1 MKKMETKLSAHSNTM
16 FIRNIYECDLINYLG
31 KKYPVYLIDKSILL
45 TCPEIIPTSQGWQ
58 AAGNNLQITG
68 KHFIIPVSVIL
79 ELEEQKQQEGLDSF
93 TSKDLLFRIRQL
105 LVETDYQ
112 TDQKSNGELVSAIY
126 FRQTDTL
133 FSVFAN
139 GSDTELDFLGLAFG
153 SGYLRQKNKYPQVQI
168 EHQEIRTAQLISA
181 ANQITKSLIGFQKA
195 PADGWTDDQYDTIQQ
210 RPTVEILTCNNLVN
224 ILARTNGIETRSFE
238 FTKRLYTG
246 RRDIIVPPDFYNIFL
261 ASKDGIDH
269 QTWQEY
275 FPDEPELIANEFIS
289 MTPNLE
295 LDDLDIVSP
304 ARDQYAHIGRFD
316 QEADRIVHLTHY
328 KNFGIRLKNEGQ
340 AMYAEAISNPDI
352 SVVFVTG
359 SAGTGKTFLS
369 VLGAIKACAL
379 GKFLQATV
387 VPCSIDV
394 QRTLGFL
401 PGDLDD
407 KIGPNIAPIK
417 NAIQNYIKLT
427 NGKISKTLENTPNS
441 CDKQRNLKDSQDTIR
456 TESDKLY
463 NKHFKNIPV
472 EAARGLDFA
481 NMFVIYDEFQDQTPD
496 QADMLLKRIAK
507 DSKVIISGDI
517 KQVHQ
522 HGLSKQNNGLSYA
535 KQLCLGLPMV
545 AQIELKDIEVVRSEF
560 VQAIVARQS

>member
-1 MKKMETKLSAHSNTM
+1 MKKMETKLSIRSKTM
-16 FIRNIYECDLINYLG
+16 FIRNIYECDLINYLD
-31 KKYPVYLIDKSILL
+31 KKYPVCLIDKSILL

-58 AAGNNLQITG
+58 IADNNLQITG
-68 KHFIIPVSVIL
+68 KHFVIPTSVIL
-79 ELEEQKQQEGLDSF
+79 ELEEQKRQEGLDSF
-93 TSKDLLFRIRQL
+93 TSKDLLFRIHQL

-112 TDQKSNGELVSAIY
+112 TDQKSNGNLISAIY

-139 GSDTELDFLGLAFG
+139 VSDAELDLLGLAFG
-153 SGYLRQKNKYPQVQI
+153 SGYLRQKNKYPQIQT

-181 ANQITKSLIGFQKA
+181 ANQITKSLISFQEA
-195 PADGWTDDQYDTIQQ
+195 SVDGWTEDQYDTIQQ
-210 RPTVEILTCNNLVN
+210 KPTVEILTCNNLVT
-224 ILARTNGIETRSFE
+224 ILARANGIETRLFE

-246 RRDIIVPPDFYNIFL
+246 RRDIIVPPKFYNTFL
-261 ASKDGIDH
+261 DSKDGIDH

-275 FPDEPELIANEFIS
+275 FPDEPELVANEFIS

-295 LDDLDIVSP
+295 LADLGISP

-316 QEADRIVHLTHY
+316 QKANKIVHLTHY

-340 AMYAEAISNPDI
+340 AMYAEAISDPDI

-417 NAIQNYIKLT
+417 NAIQNYVKLT

-481 NMFVIYDEFQDQTPD
+481 NMFIIYDEFQDQTPD

-535 KQLCLGLPMV
+535 KQLCSGLPMV

>member
-1 MKKMETKLSAHSNTM
+1 MKKMETKLSTHSKTI
-16 FIRNIYECDLINYLG
+16 FIRNIYECDLINYLD

-58 AAGNNLQITG
+58 IADNNLQITG
-68 KHFIIPVSVIL
+68 KHFVIPTSVIL
-79 ELEEQKQQEGLDSF
+79 ELEEQKRQEGLDSF

-112 TDQKSNGELVSAIY
+112 TDQKSNGNLISAIY

-139 GSDTELDFLGLAFG
+139 VSDTELDLLGLAFG
-153 SGYLRQKNKYPQVQI
+153 SGYLRQKNKYPQIQT

-181 ANQITKSLIGFQKA
+181 ANQITESLISFQEA
-195 PADGWTDDQYDTIQQ
+195 PVDGWTEDQYDTIQQ
-210 RPTVEILTCNNLVN
+210 KPTVEILTCNNLVT
-224 ILARTNGIETRSFE
+224 ILARANGIETRLFE

-246 RRDIIVPPDFYNIFL
+246 RRDIIVPPDFYNDFL

-289 MTPNLE
+289 MTPNLVG
-295 LDDLDIVSP
+295 IISP

-316 QEADRIVHLTHY
+316 QKADKIVHLTHY

-394 QRTLGFL
+394 QRSLGFL

-535 KQLCLGLPMV
+535 KQLCSGLPMV

>member
-1 MKKMETKLSAHSNTM
+1 MKKMETKLSTHSKTM
-16 FIRNIYECDLINYLG
+16 FIRNIYECDLINYLD
-31 KKYPVYLIDKSILL
+31 KKYSVCLIDKSILL

-58 AAGNNLQITG
+58 IADNNLQIKG
-68 KHFIIPVSVIL
+68 KHFVIPASVIL
-79 ELEEQKQQEGLDSF
+79 ELEEQKRQEGLDSF

-112 TDQKSNGELVSAIY
+112 TDQKSNGNLISAIY

-139 GSDTELDFLGLAFG
+139 VSATELDLLGLAFG
-153 SGYLRQKNKYPQVQI
+153 SGYLRQKNKYPQIQT

-181 ANQITKSLIGFQKA
+181 ANQIAESLKA
-195 PADGWTDDQYDTIQQ
+195 SADGWTEDQYDTIQQ
-210 RPTVEILTCNNLVN
+210 KPTVEILTCNNLVT
-224 ILARTNGIETRSFE
+224 ILARTNGIKTRPFK

-295 LDDLDIVSP
+295 LADLDIISP

-316 QEADRIVHLTHY
+316 QKADKIVHLTHY

-369 VLGAIKACAL
+369 VLGAIIACNL
-379 GKFLQATV
+379 GKFLQATI

-394 QRTLGFL
+394 QRVLGFL

-407 KIGPNIAPIK
+407 KIGPNVEPIK

-441 CDKQRNLKDSQDTIR
+441 CDKQRNLKDSQNTIR

-463 NKHFKNIPV
+463 NKYFKNIPV

-507 DSKVIISGDI
+507 ESKVVISGDI

-535 KQLCLGLPMV
+535 KQLCSGLPMV

>member
-1 MKKMETKLSAHSNTM
+1 MKKMETKLSIRSKTM
-16 FIRNIYECDLINYLG
+16 FIRNIYECDLINYLD
-31 KKYPVYLIDKSILL
+31 KKYPVCLIDKSILL

-58 AAGNNLQITG
+58 VADNNLQITG
-68 KHFIIPVSVIL
+68 KHFVIPTSVIL
-79 ELEEQKQQEGLDSF
+79 ELEEQKRQEGLDSF

-112 TDQKSNGELVSAIY
+112 TDQKSNGNLISAIY

-139 GSDTELDFLGLAFG
+139 VSDTELDLLGLAFG
-153 SGYLRQKNKYPQVQI
+153 SGYLRQKNKYPQIQT

-181 ANQITKSLIGFQKA
+181 ANQITESLISFQEA
-195 PADGWTDDQYDTIQQ
+195 PVDGWTEDQYDTIQQ
-210 RPTVEILTCNNLVN
+210 KPTVEILTCNNLVT
-224 ILARTNGIETRSFE
+224 ILARANGIETRLFE

-246 RRDIIVPPDFYNIFL
+246 RRDIIVPPDFYNDFL

-295 LDDLDIVSP
+295 LADLGISP

-316 QEADRIVHLTHY
+316 QKANKIVHLTHY

-340 AMYAEAISNPDI
+340 AMYAEAISDPDI

-535 KQLCLGLPMV
+535 KQLCSGLPMV

>member
-1 MKKMETKLSAHSNTM
+1 MKKMETKLSIHSNTM
-16 FIRNIYECDLINYLG
+16 FIRNIYECDLINYLD
-31 KKYPVYLIDKSILL
+31 KKYPVCLIDKSILL

-58 AAGNNLQITG
+58 IADNNLQITG
-68 KHFIIPVSVIL
+68 KHFVIPASVIL
-79 ELEEQKQQEGLDSF
+79 ELEEQKRQEGLDSF

-112 TDQKSNGELVSAIY
+112 TDQKSNGKLVSAIY

-139 GSDTELDFLGLAFG
+139 VSDTELDLLGFAFG
-153 SGYLRQKNKYPQVQI
+153 SGYLRQKNKYPQIQT

-181 ANQITKSLIGFQKA
+181 ANQITESLISFQEA
-195 PADGWTDDQYDTIQQ
+195 PVDGWTEDQYDTIQQ
-210 RPTVEILTCNNLVN
+210 KPTVEILTCNNLVT
-224 ILARTNGIETRSFE
+224 ILARANGIKTSLFE

-246 RRDIIVPPDFYNIFL
+246 RRDIIVPPDFYNDFL

-269 QTWQEY
+269 QAWQEY

-289 MTPNLE
+289 MTPNFE
-295 LDDLDIVSP
+295 LYDLGISP

-316 QEADRIVHLTHY
+316 QKANKIVHLTHY

-535 KQLCLGLPMV
+535 KQLCSGLPMV

>member
-1 MKKMETKLSAHSNTM
+1 MKKMETKLSTHSKTM
-16 FIRNIYECDLINYLG
+16 FIRNIYECDLINYLD

-58 AAGNNLQITG
+58 VADNNLQITG
-68 KHFIIPVSVIL
+68 KHFVIPASVIL
-79 ELEEQKQQEGLDSF
+79 ELEEQKRQEGLDSF

-139 GSDTELDFLGLAFG
+139 VSDTELDLLGFAFD
-153 SGYLRQKNKYPQVQI
+153 SGYLRQKNKYPQIQT

-181 ANQITKSLIGFQKA
+181 ANQITKSLIDFQ
-195 PADGWTDDQYDTIQQ
+195 PADGWTEDQYGTIQQ
-210 RPTVEILTCNNLVN
+210 KPTVEILTCNNLVN
-224 ILARTNGIETRSFE
+224 ILARTNGIKTSPLE

-275 FPDEPELIANEFIS
+275 FPDEPELVANEFIS

-295 LDDLDIVSP
+295 LDDLDIISP

-316 QEADRIVHLTHY
+316 QEADKIVHLTHY

-340 AMYAEAISNPDI
+340 AMYAEAISNPSI

-379 GKFLQATV
+379 GKFLQATI

-394 QRTLGFL
+394 QRALGFL

-427 NGKISKTLENTPNS
+427 DSKFSKALETTPDS
-441 CDKQRNLKDSQDTIR
+441 GDKQCKTKDLQSTIR

-463 NKHFKNIPV
+463 NKYFKNIPV

-496 QADMLLKRIAK
+496 QADMLLKRVAK

-517 KQVHQ
+517 KQIHQ

>member
-1 MKKMETKLSAHSNTM
+1 MKKMETKLSIRSKTM
-16 FIRNIYECDLINYLG
+16 FIRNIYECDLINYLD
-31 KKYPVYLIDKSILL
+31 KKYPVCLIDKSILL

-58 AAGNNLQITG
+58 IADNNLQITG
-68 KHFIIPVSVIL
+68 KHFVIPTSVIL
-79 ELEEQKQQEGLDSF
+79 ELEEQKRQEGLDSF

-105 LVETDYQ
+105 LIETDYQ
-112 TDQKSNGELVSAIY
+112 TDQKSNGNLISAIY

-139 GSDTELDFLGLAFG
+139 VSDAELDLLGLAFG
-153 SGYLRQKNKYPQVQI
+153 SGYLRQKNKYPQIQT

-181 ANQITKSLIGFQKA
+181 ANQIAESLKA
-195 PADGWTDDQYDTIQQ
+195 SADGWTEDQYDTIQQ
-210 RPTVEILTCNNLVN
+210 KPTVEILTCNNLVT
-224 ILARTNGIETRSFE
+224 ILARANGIETRLFE

-295 LDDLDIVSP
+295 LDDLDIISP

-316 QEADRIVHLTHY
+316 QKADKIVHLTYY

-369 VLGAIKACAL
+369 VLGAIKACDL
-379 GKFLQATV
+379 GKFLQATI

-441 CDKQRNLKDSQDTIR
+441 CDKQRNLKDSQNTIR

-535 KQLCLGLPMV
+535 KQLCSGLPMV

>member
-1 MKKMETKLSAHSNTM
+1 MKKMETKLSIRSKTM
-16 FIRNIYECDLINYLG
+16 FIRNIYECDLINYLD
-31 KKYPVYLIDKSILL
+31 KKYPVCLIDKSILL

-58 AAGNNLQITG
+58 IADNNLQITG
-68 KHFIIPVSVIL
+68 KHFVIPTSVIL
-79 ELEEQKQQEGLDSF
+79 ELEEQKRQEGLDSF

-105 LVETDYQ
+105 LIETDYQ
-112 TDQKSNGELVSAIY
+112 TDQKSNGNLISAIY

-139 GSDTELDFLGLAFG
+139 VSDAELDLLGLAFG
-153 SGYLRQKNKYPQVQI
+153 SGYLRQKNKYPQIQT

-181 ANQITKSLIGFQKA
+181 ANQITKSLISFQEA
-195 PADGWTDDQYDTIQQ
+195 PVDGWTEDQYDTIQQ
-210 RPTVEILTCNNLVN
+210 KPTVEILTCNNLVT
-224 ILARTNGIETRSFE
+224 ILARANGIETRLFE

-246 RRDIIVPPDFYNIFL
+246 RRDIIVPPKFYSTFL
-261 ASKDGIDH
+261 DSKDGIDH

-289 MTPNLE
+289 MTPNFE
-295 LDDLDIVSP
+295 LYDLGISP

-316 QEADRIVHLTHY
+316 QKANKIVHLTHY

-535 KQLCLGLPMV
+535 KQLCSGLPMV

>member
-1 MKKMETKLSAHSNTM
+1 MKKMETKLSIHSKTM
-16 FIRNIYECDLINYLG
+16 FIRNIYECDLINYLD
-31 KKYPVYLIDKSILL
+31 KKYPVCLIDKSILL

-58 AAGNNLQITG
+58 VADNNLQITG
-68 KHFIIPVSVIL
+68 KHFVIPASVIL
-79 ELEEQKQQEGLDSF
+79 ELEEQKRQEGLDSF

-112 TDQKSNGELVSAIY
+112 TDQKSNGNLISAIY

-139 GSDTELDFLGLAFG
+139 VSDTELDLLGLAFG
-153 SGYLRQKNKYPQVQI
+153 SGYLRQKNKYPQIQT

-181 ANQITKSLIGFQKA
+181 ANQITKSLIGFQET
-195 PADGWTDDQYDTIQQ
+195 PVDRWTEDQYDTIQQ
-210 RPTVEILTCNNLVN
+210 KPTVEILTCNNLVT
-224 ILARTNGIETRSFE
+224 ILARANGIKTSLFE

-246 RRDIIVPPDFYNIFL
+246 RRDIIVPPDFYNDFL

-269 QTWQEY
+269 QAWQEY

-289 MTPNLE
+289 MTPNFE
-295 LDDLDIVSP
+295 LYDLGISP

-316 QEADRIVHLTHY
+316 QKANKIVHLTHY

-394 QRTLGFL
+394 QRILGFL

-535 KQLCLGLPMV
+535 KQLCSGLPMV

>member
-1 MKKMETKLSAHSNTM
+1 MKKMETKLSTHSNAM
-16 FIRNIYECDLINYLG
+16 FIRNIYECDLINYLD

-58 AAGNNLQITG
+58 IADNNLQITG
-68 KHFIIPVSVIL
+68 KHFVIPASVIM

-112 TDQKSNGELVSAIY
+112 TDQKSSGELVSAIY

-139 GSDTELDFLGLAFG
+139 VLDTELDLLGLAFD
-153 SGYLRQKNKYPQVQI
+153 SGYLRQKNKYPQIQT
-168 EHQEIRTAQLISA
+168 EHQEICTAQLISA
-181 ANQITKSLIGFQKA
+181 ANQITKSLIDVQS
-195 PADGWTDDQYDTIQQ
+195 ADGWTEDQYDTIQQ
-210 RPTVEILTCNNLVN
+210 KPTVEILTCNNLVT
-224 ILARTNGIETRSFE
+224 ILARANGIKTRPFK
-238 FTKRLYTG
+238 FTKRLYAG
-246 RRDIIVPPDFYNIFL
+246 RRDIIVPPDFYNDFL
-261 ASKDGIDH
+261 ASKDGINH

-295 LDDLDIVSP
+295 LDDLNIISP
-304 ARDQYAHIGRFD
+304 ARAQYAHIGRFD
-316 QEADRIVHLTHY
+316 QKADKIVHLTHY

-369 VLGAIKACAL
+369 VLGAIKACDL
-379 GKFLQATV
+379 GKFLQATI

-394 QRTLGFL
+394 QRALGFL

-427 NGKISKTLENTPNS
+427 DSKFSKALETTQDRG
-441 CDKQRNLKDSQDTIR
+441 DKQCKLKDLQSTIR

-463 NKHFKNIPV
+463 NKYFKNIPV

-481 NMFVIYDEFQDQTPD
+481 NMFVVYDEFQDQTPD

-517 KQVHQ
+517 KQIHQ

>member
-1 MKKMETKLSAHSNTM
+1 MKKMETKLSTHSKTM
-16 FIRNIYECDLINYLG
+16 FIRNIYECDLINYLD
-31 KKYPVYLIDKSILL
+31 KKYPVCLIDKSILL

-58 AAGNNLQITG
+58 IADNNLQIKG
-68 KHFIIPVSVIL
+68 KHFVIPASVIL
-79 ELEEQKQQEGLDSF
+79 ELEEQKRQEGLDSF

-112 TDQKSNGELVSAIY
+112 TDQKSNGNLISAIY

-139 GSDTELDFLGLAFG
+139 VSDTELDLLGLAFG
-153 SGYLRQKNKYPQVQI
+153 SGYLRQKNKYPQIQT

-181 ANQITKSLIGFQKA
+181 ANQITKSLIGFQEA
-195 PADGWTDDQYDTIQQ
+195 PVDRWTEDQYDTIQQ
-210 RPTVEILTCNNLVN
+210 KPTVEILTCNNLVT
-224 ILARTNGIETRSFE
+224 ILARANGIETRLFE

-246 RRDIIVPPDFYNIFL
+246 RRDIIVPPDFYNNFL

-289 MTPNLE
+289 MTPNLVG
-295 LDDLDIVSP
+295 IISP

-316 QEADRIVHLTHY
+316 QKADKIVHLTHY

-369 VLGAIKACAL
+369 VLGAIKACDL
-379 GKFLQATV
+379 GKFLQATI

-407 KIGPNIAPIK
+407 KIGPNVEPIK

-441 CDKQRNLKDSQDTIR
+441 CDKQRNLKDSQNTIR

-535 KQLCLGLPMV
+535 KQLCSGLPMV

>member
-1 MKKMETKLSAHSNTM
+1 MKKMETKLSIRSKTM
-16 FIRNIYECDLINYLG
+16 FIRNIYECDLINYLD
-31 KKYPVYLIDKSILL
+31 KKYPVCLIDKSILL

-58 AAGNNLQITG
+58 IADNNLQITG
-68 KHFIIPVSVIL
+68 KHFVIPTSVIL
-79 ELEEQKQQEGLDSF
+79 ELEEQKRQEGLDSF
-93 TSKDLLFRIRQL
+93 TSKDLLFRIHQL

-112 TDQKSNGELVSAIY
+112 TDQKSNGNLISAIY

-139 GSDTELDFLGLAFG
+139 VSDAELDLLGLAFG
-153 SGYLRQKNKYPQVQI
+153 SGYLRQKNKYPQIQT

-181 ANQITKSLIGFQKA
+181 ANQITKSLISFQEA
-195 PADGWTDDQYDTIQQ
+195 PVDGWTEDQYDTIQQ
-210 RPTVEILTCNNLVN
+210 KPTVEILTCNNLVT
-224 ILARTNGIETRSFE
+224 ILARANGIETRLFE

-246 RRDIIVPPDFYNIFL
+246 RRDIIVPPKFYNTFL
-261 ASKDGIDH
+261 DSKDGIDH

-275 FPDEPELIANEFIS
+275 FPDEPELVANEFIS

-295 LDDLDIVSP
+295 LADLGISL

-316 QEADRIVHLTHY
+316 QKANKIVHLTHY

-417 NAIQNYIKLT
+417 NAIQNYVKLT

-535 KQLCLGLPMV
+535 KQLCSGLPMV

>member
-1 MKKMETKLSAHSNTM
+1 MKKMETKLSTHSKTM
-16 FIRNIYECDLINYLG
+16 FIRNIYECDLINYLD

-58 AAGNNLQITG
+58 IADNNLQITG
-68 KHFIIPVSVIL
+68 KHFVIPTSVIL
-79 ELEEQKQQEGLDSF
+79 ELEEQKRQEGLDSF

-112 TDQKSNGELVSAIY
+112 TDQKSNGNLISAIY

-139 GSDTELDFLGLAFG
+139 VSATELDLLGLAFG
-153 SGYLRQKNKYPQVQI
+153 SGYLRQKNKYPQIQT

-181 ANQITKSLIGFQKA
+181 ANQITESLIDFQ
-195 PADGWTDDQYDTIQQ
+195 PADGWIEDQYDTIQQ
-210 RPTVEILTCNNLVN
+210 KPTVEILTCNNLVT
-224 ILARTNGIETRSFE
+224 ILARANGIETRLFE

-246 RRDIIVPPDFYNIFL
+246 RRDIIVPPKFYNTFL
-261 ASKDGIDH
+261 DSKDGIDH

-295 LDDLDIVSP
+295 LADLGTISP
-304 ARDQYAHIGRFD
+304 ARDIYAHIGRFD
-316 QEADRIVHLTHY
+316 QKANKIVHLTHY

-379 GKFLQATV
+379 GKFLQATI

-535 KQLCLGLPMV
+535 KQLCSGLPMV

>member
-16 FIRNIYECDLINYLG
+16 FIRNIYECDLINYLD

-58 AAGNNLQITG
+58 IADNNLQITG
-68 KHFIIPVSVIL
+68 KHFVIPASVIM

-112 TDQKSNGELVSAIY
+112 TDQKSSGELVSAIY

-139 GSDTELDFLGLAFG
+139 VLDTELDLLGLAFD
-153 SGYLRQKNKYPQVQI
+153 SGYLRQKNKYPQIQT

-181 ANQITKSLIGFQKA
+181 ANQITKSLIDVQS
-195 PADGWTDDQYDTIQQ
+195 ADGWTEDQYDTIQQ
-210 RPTVEILTCNNLVN
+210 KPTVEILTCNNLVT
-224 ILARTNGIETRSFE
+224 ILARANGIKTRPFK

-246 RRDIIVPPDFYNIFL
+246 RRDIIVPPDFYNDFL
-261 ASKDGIDH
+261 ASKDGINH

-295 LDDLDIVSP
+295 LADLNIISP
-304 ARDQYAHIGRFD
+304 ARAQYAHIGRFD
-316 QEADRIVHLTHY
+316 QKANKIVHLTHY

-369 VLGAIKACAL
+369 VLGAIKACDL
-379 GKFLQATV
+379 GKFLQATI

-394 QRTLGFL
+394 QRALGFL

-427 NGKISKTLENTPNS
+427 DSKFSKALETTQDRG
-441 CDKQRNLKDSQDTIR
+441 DKQCKLKDLQSTIR

-463 NKHFKNIPV
+463 NKYFKNIPV

-517 KQVHQ
+517 KQIHQ

-535 KQLCLGLPMV
+535 KQLCSGLPMV

>member
-1 MKKMETKLSAHSNTM
+1 MKKMETKLSIRSKTM
-16 FIRNIYECDLINYLG
+16 FIRNIYECDLINYLD
-31 KKYPVYLIDKSILL
+31 KKYPVCLIDKSILL

-58 AAGNNLQITG
+58 IADNNLQITG
-68 KHFIIPVSVIL
+68 KHFVIPTSVIL
-79 ELEEQKQQEGLDSF
+79 ELEEQKRQEGLDSF
-93 TSKDLLFRIRQL
+93 TSKDLLFRIHQL

-112 TDQKSNGELVSAIY
+112 TDQKSNGNLISAIY

-139 GSDTELDFLGLAFG
+139 VSDAELDLLGLAFG
-153 SGYLRQKNKYPQVQI
+153 SGYLRQKNKYPQIQT

-181 ANQITKSLIGFQKA
+181 ANQITKSLISFQEA
-195 PADGWTDDQYDTIQQ
+195 PVDGWTEDQYDTIQQ
-210 RPTVEILTCNNLVN
+210 KPTVEILTCNNLVT
-224 ILARTNGIETRSFE
+224 ILARANGIETRLFE

-246 RRDIIVPPDFYNIFL
+246 RRDIIVPPKFYNTFL
-261 ASKDGIDH
+261 DSKDGIDH

-275 FPDEPELIANEFIS
+275 FPDEPELVANEFIS

-295 LDDLDIVSP
+295 LADLGISP

-316 QEADRIVHLTHY
+316 QKANKIVHLTHY

-340 AMYAEAISNPDI
+340 AMYAEAISDPDI

-379 GKFLQATV
+379 GKSLQATV

-535 KQLCLGLPMV
+535 KQLCSGLPMV

>member
-1 MKKMETKLSAHSNTM
+1 MKKMETKLSIRSKTM
-16 FIRNIYECDLINYLG
+16 FIRNIYECDLINYLD
-31 KKYPVYLIDKSILL
+31 KKYPVCLIDKSILL

-58 AAGNNLQITG
+58 IADNNLQITG
-68 KHFIIPVSVIL
+68 KHFIIPTSVIL
-79 ELEEQKQQEGLDSF
+79 ELEEQKRQEGLDSF
-93 TSKDLLFRIRQL
+93 TSKDLLFRIHQL

-112 TDQKSNGELVSAIY
+112 TDQKSNGNLISAIY

-139 GSDTELDFLGLAFG
+139 VSDAELDLLGLAFG
-153 SGYLRQKNKYPQVQI
+153 SGYLRQKNKYPQIQT

-181 ANQITKSLIGFQKA
+181 ANQITKSLISFQEA
-195 PADGWTDDQYDTIQQ
+195 PVDGWTEDQYDTIQQ
-210 RPTVEILTCNNLVN
+210 KPTVEILTCNNLVT
-224 ILARTNGIETRSFE
+224 ILARANGIETRLFE

-246 RRDIIVPPDFYNIFL
+246 RRDIIVPPKFYNTFL
-261 ASKDGIDH
+261 DSKDGIDH

-275 FPDEPELIANEFIS
+275 FPDEPELVANEFIS

-295 LDDLDIVSP
+295 LADLGISP

-316 QEADRIVHLTHY
+316 QKANKIVHLTHY

-340 AMYAEAISNPDI
+340 AMYAEAISDPDI

-535 KQLCLGLPMV
+535 KQLCSGLPMV

>member
-1 MKKMETKLSAHSNTM
+1 MKKMETKLSIRSKTM
-16 FIRNIYECDLINYLG
+16 FIRNIYECDLINYLD
-31 KKYPVYLIDKSILL
+31 KKYPVCLIDKSILL

-58 AAGNNLQITG
+58 IADNNLQITG
-68 KHFIIPVSVIL
+68 KHFVIPTSVIL
-79 ELEEQKQQEGLDSF
+79 ELEEQKRQEGLDSF
-93 TSKDLLFRIRQL
+93 TSKDLLFRIHQL

-112 TDQKSNGELVSAIY
+112 TDQKSNGNLISAIY

-139 GSDTELDFLGLAFG
+139 VSDAELDLLGLAFG
-153 SGYLRQKNKYPQVQI
+153 SGYLRQKNKYPQIQT

-181 ANQITKSLIGFQKA
+181 ANQITKSLISFQEA
-195 PADGWTDDQYDTIQQ
+195 PVDGWTEDQYDTIQQ
-210 RPTVEILTCNNLVN
+210 KPTVEILTCNNLVT
-224 ILARTNGIETRSFE
+224 ILARANGIETRLFE

-246 RRDIIVPPDFYNIFL
+246 RRDIIVPPKFYNTFL

-275 FPDEPELIANEFIS
+275 FPDEPELVANEFIS

-295 LDDLDIVSP
+295 LADLGISP

-316 QEADRIVHLTHY
+316 QKANKIVHLTHY

-340 AMYAEAISNPDI
+340 AMYAEAISDPDI

-463 NKHFKNIPV
+463 NKHLKNIPV

-535 KQLCLGLPMV
+535 KQLCSGLPMV

>member
-1 MKKMETKLSAHSNTM
+1 MKKMETKLSIRSKTM
-16 FIRNIYECDLINYLG
+16 FIRNIYECDFINYLD

-58 AAGNNLQITG
+58 IADNNLQITG
-68 KHFIIPVSVIL
+68 KHFVIPTSVIL
-79 ELEEQKQQEGLDSF
+79 ELEEQKRQEGLDSF

-112 TDQKSNGELVSAIY
+112 TDQKSNGNLISAIY

-139 GSDTELDFLGLAFG
+139 VSDAELDLLGLAFG
-153 SGYLRQKNKYPQVQI
+153 SGYLRQKNKYPQIQT

-181 ANQITKSLIGFQKA
+181 ANQITKSLIDFQ
-195 PADGWTDDQYDTIQQ
+195 PADGWTEDQYDTIQQ
-210 RPTVEILTCNNLVN
+210 KPTVEILTCNNLVT
-224 ILARTNGIETRSFE
+224 ILARANGIETRLFE

-246 RRDIIVPPDFYNIFL
+246 RRDIIVPPDFYNSFL
-261 ASKDGIDH
+261 DSKDGIDH
-269 QTWQEY
+269 QIWQEY

-295 LDDLDIVSP
+295 LNDLGISP
-304 ARDQYAHIGRFD
+304 ARAQYAHIGRFD
-316 QEADRIVHLTHY
+316 QKANKIVHLTHY

-407 KIGPNIAPIK
+407 KIGPNVEPIK
-417 NAIQNYIKLT
+417 NAIQNYVKLT

-441 CDKQRNLKDSQDTIR
+441 CDKQRNLKDSQNTIR

-507 DSKVIISGDI
+507 DSKVVISGDI

-535 KQLCLGLPMV
+535 KQLCSGLPMV

>member
-1 MKKMETKLSAHSNTM
+1 MKKMETKLSIRSKTM
-16 FIRNIYECDLINYLG
+16 FIRNIYECDLINYLD
-31 KKYPVYLIDKSILL
+31 KKYPVCLIDKSILL

-58 AAGNNLQITG
+58 IADNNLQITG
-68 KHFIIPVSVIL
+68 KHFVIPTSVIL
-79 ELEEQKQQEGLDSF
+79 ELEEQKRQEGLDSF

-105 LVETDYQ
+105 LIETDYQ
-112 TDQKSNGELVSAIY
+112 TDQKSNGNLISAIY

-139 GSDTELDFLGLAFG
+139 VSDAELDLLGLAFG
-153 SGYLRQKNKYPQVQI
+153 SGYLRQKNKYPQIQT

-181 ANQITKSLIGFQKA
+181 ANQITKSLISFQEA
-195 PADGWTDDQYDTIQQ
+195 PVDGWTEDQYDTIQQ
-210 RPTVEILTCNNLVN
+210 KPTVEILTCNNLVT
-224 ILARTNGIETRSFE
+224 ILARANGIETRLFE

-246 RRDIIVPPDFYNIFL
+246 RRDIIVPPKFYSTFL
-261 ASKDGIDH
+261 DSKDGIDH

-275 FPDEPELIANEFIS
+275 FPDEPELVANEFIS

-295 LDDLDIVSP
+295 LADLGISP

-316 QEADRIVHLTHY
+316 QKANKIVHLTHY

-340 AMYAEAISNPDI
+340 AMYAEAISDPDI

-535 KQLCLGLPMV
+535 KQLCSGLPMV

>member
-1 MKKMETKLSAHSNTM
+1 MKKMETKLSTHSKTM
-16 FIRNIYECDLINYLG
+16 FIRNIYECDLINYLD
-31 KKYPVYLIDKSILL
+31 KKYSVCLIDKSILL

-58 AAGNNLQITG
+58 IADNNLQIKG
-68 KHFIIPVSVIL
+68 KHFVIPASVIL
-79 ELEEQKQQEGLDSF
+79 ELEEQKRQEGLDSF

-112 TDQKSNGELVSAIY
+112 TDQKSNGNLISAIY

-139 GSDTELDFLGLAFG
+139 VSATELDLLGLAFG
-153 SGYLRQKNKYPQVQI
+153 SGYLRQKNKYPQIQT

-181 ANQITKSLIGFQKA
+181 ANQIAESLKA
-195 PADGWTDDQYDTIQQ
+195 SADGWTEDQYDTIQQ
-210 RPTVEILTCNNLVN
+210 KPTVEILTCNNLVT
-224 ILARTNGIETRSFE
+224 ILARTNGIKTRPFK

-275 FPDEPELIANEFIS
+275 FPDEPELVANEFVS

-295 LDDLDIVSP
+295 LDDLDIISP
-304 ARDQYAHIGRFD
+304 ARAQYAHIGRFD
-316 QEADRIVHLTHY
+316 QKADKIVHLTHY

-369 VLGAIKACAL
+369 VLGAIIACNL
-379 GKFLQATV
+379 GKFLQATI

-394 QRTLGFL
+394 QRVLGFL

-407 KIGPNIAPIK
+407 KIGPNVEPIK

-441 CDKQRNLKDSQDTIR
+441 CDKQRNLKDSQNTIR

-463 NKHFKNIPV
+463 NKYFKNIPV

-507 DSKVIISGDI
+507 ESKVVISGDI

-535 KQLCLGLPMV
+535 KQLCSGLPMV

>member
-1 MKKMETKLSAHSNTM
+1 MKKMETKLSTHSKTM
-16 FIRNIYECDLINYLG
+16 FIRNIYECDLINYLD
-31 KKYPVYLIDKSILL
+31 KKYPVCLIDKSILL

-58 AAGNNLQITG
+58 IADNNLQITG
-68 KHFIIPVSVIL
+68 KHFVIPTSVIL
-79 ELEEQKQQEGLDSF
+79 ELEEQKRQEGLDSF
-93 TSKDLLFRIRQL
+93 TSKDLLFRIHQL

-112 TDQKSNGELVSAIY
+112 TDQKSNGNLISAIY

-139 GSDTELDFLGLAFG
+139 VSDAELDLLGLAFG
-153 SGYLRQKNKYPQVQI
+153 SGYLRQKNKYPQIQT

-181 ANQITKSLIGFQKA
+181 ANQITKSLISFQEA
-195 PADGWTDDQYDTIQQ
+195 PVDGWTEDQYDTIQQ
-210 RPTVEILTCNNLVN
+210 KPTVKILTCNNLVT
-224 ILARTNGIETRSFE
+224 ILARANGIETRLFE

-246 RRDIIVPPDFYNIFL
+246 RRDIIVPPKFYNTFL
-261 ASKDGIDH
+261 DSKDGIDH

-275 FPDEPELIANEFIS
+275 FPDEPELVANEFIS

-295 LDDLDIVSP
+295 LADLGISP

-316 QEADRIVHLTHY
+316 QKANKIVHLTHY

-340 AMYAEAISNPDI
+340 AMYAEAISDPDI

-535 KQLCLGLPMV
+535 KQLCSGLPMV

>member
-1 MKKMETKLSAHSNTM
+1 M
-16 FIRNIYECDLINYLG
+16 
-31 KKYPVYLIDKSILL
+31 
-45 TCPEIIPTSQGWQ
+45 
-58 AAGNNLQITG
+58 
-68 KHFIIPVSVIL
+68 
-79 ELEEQKQQEGLDSF
+79 
-93 TSKDLLFRIRQL
+93 
-105 LVETDYQ
+105 
-112 TDQKSNGELVSAIY
+112 
-126 FRQTDTL
+126 
-133 FSVFAN
+133 
-139 GSDTELDFLGLAFG
+139 
-153 SGYLRQKNKYPQVQI
+153 
-168 EHQEIRTAQLISA
+168 
-181 ANQITKSLIGFQKA
+181 
-195 PADGWTDDQYDTIQQ
+195 
-210 RPTVEILTCNNLVN
+210 TCNNLVT
-224 ILARTNGIETRSFE
+224 ILARANGIETRLFE

-246 RRDIIVPPDFYNIFL
+246 RRDIIVPPDFYNDFL

-269 QTWQEY
+269 QAWQEY

-289 MTPNLE
+289 MTPNFE
-295 LDDLDIVSP
+295 LHNLGISP

-316 QEADRIVHLTHY
+316 QKANKIVHLTHY

-369 VLGAIKACAL
+369 VLGAIKACDL
-379 GKFLQATV
+379 GKFLQATI

-427 NGKISKTLENTPNS
+427 DSKFSKALETTQDRG
-441 CDKQRNLKDSQDTIR
+441 DKQCKLKDLQSTIR

-463 NKHFKNIPV
+463 NKYFKNIPV

-481 NMFVIYDEFQDQTPD
+481 NMFVVYDEFQDQTPD

-517 KQVHQ
+517 KQIHQ

-535 KQLCLGLPMV
+535 KQLCSGLPMV

>member
-1 MKKMETKLSAHSNTM
+1 MKKMETKLSTHSKTM
-16 FIRNIYECDLINYLG
+16 FIRNIYECDLINYLD

-58 AAGNNLQITG
+58 IADNNLQITG
-68 KHFIIPVSVIL
+68 KHFVIPTSVIL
-79 ELEEQKQQEGLDSF
+79 ELEEQKRQEGLDSF

-112 TDQKSNGELVSAIY
+112 TDQKSNGNLISAIY

-139 GSDTELDFLGLAFG
+139 VSDTELDLLGLAFG
-153 SGYLRQKNKYPQVQI
+153 SGYLRQKNKYPQIQT

-181 ANQITKSLIGFQKA
+181 ANQITESLISFQEA
-195 PADGWTDDQYDTIQQ
+195 PVDGWTEDQYDTIQQ
-210 RPTVEILTCNNLVN
+210 KPTVEILTCNNLVT
-224 ILARTNGIETRSFE
+224 ILARANGIETRLFE

-246 RRDIIVPPDFYNIFL
+246 RRDIIVPPDFYNDFL

-289 MTPNLE
+289 MTPNLVG
-295 LDDLDIVSP
+295 IISP

-316 QEADRIVHLTHY
+316 QKADKIVHLTHY

-369 VLGAIKACAL
+369 VLGAIKACDL
-379 GKFLQATV
+379 GKFLQATI

-407 KIGPNIAPIK
+407 KIGPNVEPIK
-417 NAIQNYIKLT
+417 NAIQNYVKLT

-441 CDKQRNLKDSQDTIR
+441 CDKQRNLKDSQNTIR

-463 NKHFKNIPV
+463 NKYFKNIPV

-481 NMFVIYDEFQDQTPD
+481 NMFVVYDEFQDQTPD

-535 KQLCLGLPMV
+535 KQLCSGLPMV

>member
-1 MKKMETKLSAHSNTM
+1 MKKMETKLSIRSKTM
-16 FIRNIYECDLINYLG
+16 FIRNIYECDLINYLD
-31 KKYPVYLIDKSILL
+31 KKYPVCLIDKSILL

-58 AAGNNLQITG
+58 IADNNLQITG
-68 KHFIIPVSVIL
+68 KHFVIPTSVIL
-79 ELEEQKQQEGLDSF
+79 ELEEQKRQEGLDSF
-93 TSKDLLFRIRQL
+93 TSKDLLFRIHQL

-112 TDQKSNGELVSAIY
+112 TDQKSNGNLISAIY

-139 GSDTELDFLGLAFG
+139 VSDAELDLLGLAFG
-153 SGYLRQKNKYPQVQI
+153 SGYLRQKNKYPQIQT

-181 ANQITKSLIGFQKA
+181 ANQITKSLISFQEA
-195 PADGWTDDQYDTIQQ
+195 PVDGWTEDQYDTIQQ
-210 RPTVEILTCNNLVN
+210 KPTVEILTCNNLVT
-224 ILARTNGIETRSFE
+224 ILARANGIETRLFE

-246 RRDIIVPPDFYNIFL
+246 RRDIIVPPKFYNTFL
-261 ASKDGIDH
+261 DSKDGIDH

-275 FPDEPELIANEFIS
+275 FPDEPELVANEFIS

-295 LDDLDIVSP
+295 LADLGISP

-316 QEADRIVHLTHY
+316 QKANKIVHLTHY

-340 AMYAEAISNPDI
+340 AMYAEAISDPDI

-517 KQVHQ
+517 KQV
-522 HGLSKQNNGLSYA
+522 QNNGLSYA
-535 KQLCLGLPMV
+535 KQLCSGLPMV

>member
-1 MKKMETKLSAHSNTM
+1 MKKMETKLSTHSKTM
-16 FIRNIYECDLINYLG
+16 FIRNIYECDLINYLD
-31 KKYPVYLIDKSILL
+31 KKYSVCLIDKSILL

-58 AAGNNLQITG
+58 IADNNLQIKG
-68 KHFIIPVSVIL
+68 KHFVIPASVIL
-79 ELEEQKQQEGLDSF
+79 ELEEQKRQEGLDSF

-112 TDQKSNGELVSAIY
+112 TDQKSNGNLISAIY

-139 GSDTELDFLGLAFG
+139 VSDTELDLLGLAFG
-153 SGYLRQKNKYPQVQI
+153 SGYLRQKNKYPQIQT

-181 ANQITKSLIGFQKA
+181 ANQIAESLKA
-195 PADGWTDDQYDTIQQ
+195 SADGWTEDQYDTIQQ
-210 RPTVEILTCNNLVN
+210 KPTVEILTCNNLVT
-224 ILARTNGIETRSFE
+224 ILARANGIETRLFE

-295 LDDLDIVSP
+295 LDDLDIISP

-316 QEADRIVHLTHY
+316 QKADKIVHLTYY

-369 VLGAIKACAL
+369 VLGAIKACDL
-379 GKFLQATV
+379 GKFLQATI

-427 NGKISKTLENTPNS
+427 NGKISKSLENTPNS
-441 CDKQRNLKDSQDTIR
+441 CDKQRNLKDSQNTIR

-535 KQLCLGLPMV
+535 KQLCSGLPMV

>member
-1 MKKMETKLSAHSNTM
+1 MKKMETKLSIRSKTM
-16 FIRNIYECDLINYLG
+16 FIRNIYECDLINYLD
-31 KKYPVYLIDKSILL
+31 KKYPVCLIDKSILL

-58 AAGNNLQITG
+58 IADNNLQITG
-68 KHFIIPVSVIL
+68 KHFVIPTSVIL
-79 ELEEQKQQEGLDSF
+79 ELEEQKRQEGLDSF

-112 TDQKSNGELVSAIY
+112 TDQKSNGKLVSAIY

-139 GSDTELDFLGLAFG
+139 VSDTELDLLGLAFG
-153 SGYLRQKNKYPQVQI
+153 SGYLRQKNKYPQIQT

-181 ANQITKSLIGFQKA
+181 ANQITESLIGFQEA
-195 PADGWTDDQYDTIQQ
+195 PVDGWTEDQYDTIQQ
-210 RPTVEILTCNNLVN
+210 KPTVEILTCNNLVT
-224 ILARTNGIETRSFE
+224 ILARANGIETRLFE
-238 FTKRLYTG
+238 FTKHLYTG
-246 RRDIIVPPDFYNIFL
+246 RRDIIVPPDFYNDFL

-269 QTWQEY
+269 QAWQEY

-295 LDDLDIVSP
+295 LYDLGISP

-316 QEADRIVHLTHY
+316 QKANKIVHLTHY

-535 KQLCLGLPMV
+535 KQLCSGLPMV

>member
-1 MKKMETKLSAHSNTM
+1 MKKMETKLSTHSKTM
-16 FIRNIYECDLINYLG
+16 FIRNIYECDLINYLD

-58 AAGNNLQITG
+58 IADNNLQITG
-68 KHFIIPVSVIL
+68 KHFVIPTSVIL
-79 ELEEQKQQEGLDSF
+79 ELEEQKRQEGLDSF

-112 TDQKSNGELVSAIY
+112 TDQKSNGNLISAIY

-139 GSDTELDFLGLAFG
+139 VSDAELDLLGLAFG
-153 SGYLRQKNKYPQVQI
+153 SGYLRQKNKYPQIQT

-181 ANQITKSLIGFQKA
+181 ANQITKSLISFQEA
-195 PADGWTDDQYDTIQQ
+195 PVDGWTEDQYDTIQQ
-210 RPTVEILTCNNLVN
+210 KPTVEILTCNNLVT
-224 ILARTNGIETRSFE
+224 ILARANGIETRLFE

-246 RRDIIVPPDFYNIFL
+246 RRDIIVPPKFYNTFL
-261 ASKDGIDH
+261 DSKDGIDH

-275 FPDEPELIANEFIS
+275 FPDEPELVANEFIS

-295 LDDLDIVSP
+295 LADLGISP

-316 QEADRIVHLTHY
+316 QKANKIVHLTHY

-340 AMYAEAISNPDI
+340 AMYAEAISDPDI

-535 KQLCLGLPMV
+535 KQLCSGLPMV

>member
-1 MKKMETKLSAHSNTM
+1 MKKMETKLSTHSKTM
-16 FIRNIYECDLINYLG
+16 FIRNIYECDFINYLD

-58 AAGNNLQITG
+58 VADNNLQITG
-68 KHFIIPVSVIL
+68 KHFVIPASVIL
-79 ELEEQKQQEGLDSF
+79 ELEEQKRQEGLDSF

-126 FRQTDTL
+126 FRQTETL

-139 GSDTELDFLGLAFG
+139 VSDTELDLLGFAFG
-153 SGYLRQKNKYPQVQI
+153 SGYLRQKNKYPQIQT

-181 ANQITKSLIGFQKA
+181 ANQITESLISFQEA
-195 PADGWTDDQYDTIQQ
+195 PVDGWTEDQYDTIQQ
-210 RPTVEILTCNNLVN
+210 KPTVEILTCNNLVT
-224 ILARTNGIETRSFE
+224 ILARANGIKTSLFE

-246 RRDIIVPPDFYNIFL
+246 RRDIIVPPDFYNDFL

-269 QTWQEY
+269 QAWQEY

-289 MTPNLE
+289 MTPNFE
-295 LDDLDIVSP
+295 LYDLGISP

-316 QEADRIVHLTHY
+316 QKANKIVHLTHY

-369 VLGAIKACAL
+369 VLGAIKACDL
-379 GKFLQATV
+379 GKFLQATI

-394 QRTLGFL
+394 QRALGFL

-427 NGKISKTLENTPNS
+427 DSKFSKALETTQDRG
-441 CDKQRNLKDSQDTIR
+441 DKQCKPKDLQNTIR

-463 NKHFKNIPV
+463 NKYFKNIPV

-496 QADMLLKRIAK
+496 QADMLLKRVAK

-517 KQVHQ
+517 KQIHQ

-560 VQAIVARQS
+560 VQAIVARQL

>member
-1 MKKMETKLSAHSNTM
+1 MKKMETKLSTHSKTM
-16 FIRNIYECDLINYLG
+16 FIRNIYECDFINYLD

-58 AAGNNLQITG
+58 VADNNLQITG
-68 KHFIIPVSVIL
+68 KHFVIPASVIL
-79 ELEEQKQQEGLDSF
+79 ELEEQKRQEGLDSF

-126 FRQTDTL
+126 FRQTETL

-139 GSDTELDFLGLAFG
+139 VSDTELDLLGFAFG
-153 SGYLRQKNKYPQVQI
+153 SGYLRQKNKYPQIQT

-181 ANQITKSLIGFQKA
+181 ANQITESLISFQEA
-195 PADGWTDDQYDTIQQ
+195 PVDGWTEDQYDTIQQ
-210 RPTVEILTCNNLVN
+210 KPTVEILTCNNLVT
-224 ILARTNGIETRSFE
+224 ILARANGIKTSLFE

-246 RRDIIVPPDFYNIFL
+246 RRDIIVPPDFYNDFL

-269 QTWQEY
+269 QAWQEY

-289 MTPNLE
+289 MTPNFE
-295 LDDLDIVSP
+295 LYDLGISP

-316 QEADRIVHLTHY
+316 QKANKIVHLTHY

-369 VLGAIKACAL
+369 VLGAIKACDL
-379 GKFLQATV
+379 GKFLQATI

-407 KIGPNIAPIK
+407 KIGPNVEPIK
-417 NAIQNYIKLT
+417 NAIQNYVKLT

-441 CDKQRNLKDSQDTIR
+441 SEKQRNLKDSQNTIR

-463 NKHFKNIPV
+463 NKYFKNIPV

-535 KQLCLGLPMV
+535 KQLCSGLPMV

>member
-1 MKKMETKLSAHSNTM
+1 MKKMETKLSIRSNTM
-16 FIRNIYECDLINYLG
+16 FIRNLYECDSFNYLD

-58 AAGNNLQITG
+58 VADNNLQITG
-68 KHFIIPVSVIL
+68 KHFVIPASVIL
-79 ELEEQKQQEGLDSF
+79 ELEEQKRQEGLDSF
-93 TSKDLLFRIRQL
+93 TSKDLLFRIHQL

-112 TDQKSNGELVSAIY
+112 TDQKSNGNLISAIY

-139 GSDTELDFLGLAFG
+139 VSDAELDLLGLAFG
-153 SGYLRQKNKYPQVQI
+153 SGYLRQKNKYPQIQT

-181 ANQITKSLIGFQKA
+181 ANQITKSLISFQEA
-195 PADGWTDDQYDTIQQ
+195 PVDGWTEDQYDTIQQ
-210 RPTVEILTCNNLVN
+210 KPTVEILTCNNLVT
-224 ILARTNGIETRSFE
+224 ILARANGIETRLFE

-246 RRDIIVPPDFYNIFL
+246 RRDIIVPPKFYNTFL
-261 ASKDGIDH
+261 DSKDGIDH

-275 FPDEPELIANEFIS
+275 FPDEPELVANEFIS

-295 LDDLDIVSP
+295 LADLGISP

-316 QEADRIVHLTHY
+316 QKANKIVHLTHY

-340 AMYAEAISNPDI
+340 AMYAEAISDPDI

-535 KQLCLGLPMV
+535 KQLCSGLPMV

>member
-1 MKKMETKLSAHSNTM
+1 MKKMETKLSIRSKTM
-16 FIRNIYECDLINYLG
+16 FIRNIYECDLINYLD
-31 KKYPVYLIDKSILL
+31 KKYPVCLIDKSILL

-58 AAGNNLQITG
+58 IADNNLQITG
-68 KHFIIPVSVIL
+68 KHFVIPTSVIL
-79 ELEEQKQQEGLDSF
+79 ELEEQKRQEGLDSF

-112 TDQKSNGELVSAIY
+112 TDQKSNGNLISAIY

-139 GSDTELDFLGLAFG
+139 VSDAELDLLGLAFG
-153 SGYLRQKNKYPQVQI
+153 SGYLRQKNKYPQIQT

-181 ANQITKSLIGFQKA
+181 ANQIAESLKA
-195 PADGWTDDQYDTIQQ
+195 SADGWTEDQYDTIQQ
-210 RPTVEILTCNNLVN
+210 KPTVEILTCNNLVT
-224 ILARTNGIETRSFE
+224 ILARANGIETRLFE

-295 LDDLDIVSP
+295 LDDLDIISP
-304 ARDQYAHIGRFD
+304 ARDPYAHIGRFD
-316 QEADRIVHLTHY
+316 QESDRIVHLTHY

-369 VLGAIKACAL
+369 VLGAIKACGL
-379 GKFLQATV
+379 GKFLQATI

-407 KIGPNIAPIK
+407 KIGPNVEPIK
-417 NAIQNYIKLT
+417 NAIQNYVKLT
-427 NGKISKTLENTPNS
+427 DSKLSKTLEDAPDS
-441 CDKQRNLKDSQDTIR
+441 CDKQRNLKDLQNKIR

-463 NKHFKNIPV
+463 SKFFKNIPV

-481 NMFVIYDEFQDQTPD
+481 NMFVVYDEFQDQTPD

-517 KQVHQ
+517 KQIHQ

>member
-1 MKKMETKLSAHSNTM
+1 MKKMETKLSIRSKTM
-16 FIRNIYECDLINYLG
+16 FIRNIYECDLINYLD
-31 KKYPVYLIDKSILL
+31 KKYPVCLIDKSILL

-58 AAGNNLQITG
+58 VADNNLQITG
-68 KHFIIPVSVIL
+68 KHFVIPASVIL
-79 ELEEQKQQEGLDSF
+79 ELEEQKRQEGLDSF
-93 TSKDLLFRIRQL
+93 TSKDLLFRIHQL

-112 TDQKSNGELVSAIY
+112 TDQKSNGNLISAIY

-139 GSDTELDFLGLAFG
+139 VSDAELDLLGLAFG
-153 SGYLRQKNKYPQVQI
+153 SGYLRQKNKYPQIQT

-181 ANQITKSLIGFQKA
+181 ANQITKSLISFQEA
-195 PADGWTDDQYDTIQQ
+195 PVDGWTEDQYDTIQQ
-210 RPTVEILTCNNLVN
+210 KPTVEILTCNNLVT
-224 ILARTNGIETRSFE
+224 ILARANGIETRLFE

-246 RRDIIVPPDFYNIFL
+246 RRDIIVPPKFYNTFL
-261 ASKDGIDH
+261 DSKDGIDH

-275 FPDEPELIANEFIS
+275 FPDEPELVANEFIS

-295 LDDLDIVSP
+295 LADLGISP

-316 QEADRIVHLTHY
+316 QKANKIVHLTHY

-340 AMYAEAISNPDI
+340 AMYAEAISDPDI

-535 KQLCLGLPMV
+535 KQLCSGLPMV

>member
-1 MKKMETKLSAHSNTM
+1 MKKMETKLSTHNKTM
-16 FIRNIYECDLINYLG
+16 FIRNIYECDLINYLD

-58 AAGNNLQITG
+58 VADNNLQITG
-68 KHFIIPVSVIL
+68 KHFVIPASVIL
-79 ELEEQKQQEGLDSF
+79 ELEEQKRQEGLDSF

-112 TDQKSNGELVSAIY
+112 TDQKSNGKLVSAIY

-139 GSDTELDFLGLAFG
+139 VSDTELDLLGLAFG
-153 SGYLRQKNKYPQVQI
+153 SGYLRQKNKYPQIQT

-181 ANQITKSLIGFQKA
+181 ANQITESLIGFQEA
-195 PADGWTDDQYDTIQQ
+195 PVDGWTEDQYDTIQQ
-210 RPTVEILTCNNLVN
+210 KPTVEILTCNNLVT
-224 ILARTNGIETRSFE
+224 ILARANGIETRLFE
-238 FTKRLYTG
+238 FTKHLYTG
-246 RRDIIVPPDFYNIFL
+246 RRDIIVPPDFYNDFL

-269 QTWQEY
+269 QAWQEY

-289 MTPNLE
+289 MTPNFVG
-295 LDDLDIVSP
+295 IISP

-316 QEADRIVHLTHY
+316 QKANKIVHLTHY

-369 VLGAIKACAL
+369 VLGAIKACDL
-379 GKFLQATV
+379 GKFLQATI

-407 KIGPNIAPIK
+407 KIGPNVEPIK
-417 NAIQNYIKLT
+417 NAIQNYVKLT

-441 CDKQRNLKDSQDTIR
+441 CDKQRNLKDSQNTIR

-463 NKHFKNIPV
+463 NKYFKNIPV

-481 NMFVIYDEFQDQTPD
+481 NMFVVYDEFQDQTPD

-535 KQLCLGLPMV
+535 KQLCSGLPMV

>member
-1 MKKMETKLSAHSNTM
+1 MKKMETKLSIRSKTM
-16 FIRNIYECDLINYLG
+16 FIRNIYECDLINYLD
-31 KKYPVYLIDKSILL
+31 KKYPVCLIDKSILL

-58 AAGNNLQITG
+58 IADNNLQITG
-68 KHFIIPVSVIL
+68 KHFVIPTSVIL
-79 ELEEQKQQEGLDSF
+79 ELEEQKRQEGLDSF
-93 TSKDLLFRIRQL
+93 TSKDLLFRIHQL

-112 TDQKSNGELVSAIY
+112 TDQKSNGNLISAIY

-139 GSDTELDFLGLAFG
+139 VSDTELDLLGFAFG
-153 SGYLRQKNKYPQVQI
+153 SGYLRQKNKYPQIQT

-181 ANQITKSLIGFQKA
+181 ANQITESLISFQEA
-195 PADGWTDDQYDTIQQ
+195 PVDGWTEDQYDTIQQ
-210 RPTVEILTCNNLVN
+210 KPTVEILTCNNLVT
-224 ILARTNGIETRSFE
+224 ILARANGIKTSLFE
-238 FTKRLYTG
+238 FTKRPYTG
-246 RRDIIVPPDFYNIFL
+246 RRDIIVPPKFYNTFL
-261 ASKDGIDH
+261 DSKDGIDH

-295 LDDLDIVSP
+295 LADLGISP

-316 QEADRIVHLTHY
+316 QKANKIVHLTHY

-340 AMYAEAISNPDI
+340 AMYAEAISDPDI

-463 NKHFKNIPV
+463 NKHFKNFV
-472 EAARGLDFA
+472 VNLFRRSLLD
-481 NMFVIYDEFQDQTPD
+481 NH
-496 QADMLLKRIAK
+496 K
-507 DSKVIISGDI
+507 SNS
-517 KQVHQ
+517 
-522 HGLSKQNNGLSYA
+522 SKQ
-535 KQLCLGLPMV
+535 
-545 AQIELKDIEVVRSEF
+545 
-560 VQAIVARQS
+560 QSG

>member
-1 MKKMETKLSAHSNTM
+1 MKKMETKLSTHSNAM
-16 FIRNIYECDLINYLG
+16 FIRNIYECDLINYLD
-31 KKYPVYLIDKSILL
+31 KKYPIYLIDKSILL

-58 AAGNNLQITG
+58 VADNNLQITG
-68 KHFIIPVSVIL
+68 KHFIILASVIL
-79 ELEEQKQQEGLDSF
+79 ELEEQKQQDGLDSF

-112 TDQKSNGELVSAIY
+112 TDQKSSGELVSAIY

-139 GSDTELDFLGLAFG
+139 VLDTELDLLGLDFD
-153 SGYLRQKNKYPQVQI
+153 SGYLRQKNKYPQIQT

-181 ANQITKSLIGFQKA
+181 ANQITKSLIDFQS
-195 PADGWTDDQYDTIQQ
+195 ADGWTDDQYDTIQQ
-210 RPTVEILTCNNLVN
+210 KPTVEILTCNNLVT
-224 ILARTNGIETRSFE
+224 ILARTNGIKTRPFK

-246 RRDIIVPPDFYNIFL
+246 RRDIIVPPDFYNDFL
-261 ASKDGIDH
+261 DSKDGIDH

-275 FPDEPELIANEFIS
+275 FPDEPELVANEFIS

-295 LDDLDIVSP
+295 LADLDIISP
-304 ARDQYAHIGRFD
+304 ARAQYAHIGRFD
-316 QEADRIVHLTHY
+316 QKADKIVHLTHY

-369 VLGAIKACAL
+369 VLGAITACDL
-379 GKFLQATV
+379 GKFLQATI

-394 QRTLGFL
+394 QRALGFL

-427 NGKISKTLENTPNS
+427 DSKFSKALETTQDRG
-441 CDKQRNLKDSQDTIR
+441 DKQCKLKDLQSTIR

-463 NKHFKNIPV
+463 NKYFKNIPV

-496 QADMLLKRIAK
+496 QADMLLKRVAK

-517 KQVHQ
+517 KQIHQ

-535 KQLCLGLPMV
+535 KQLCSGLPMV

-560 VQAIVARQS
+560 VQAIVTRQS

>member
-1 MKKMETKLSAHSNTM
+1 MKKMETKLSTHSNAM
-16 FIRNIYECDLINYLG
+16 FIRNIYECDLINYLD
-31 KKYPVYLIDKSILL
+31 KKYPIYLIDKSILL

-58 AAGNNLQITG
+58 VADNNLQITG
-68 KHFIIPVSVIL
+68 KHFIIPASVIL
-79 ELEEQKQQEGLDSF
+79 ELEEQKQQDGLDSF

-112 TDQKSNGELVSAIY
+112 TDQKSSGELVSAIY

-139 GSDTELDFLGLAFG
+139 VLDTELDLLGLAFG
-153 SGYLRQKNKYPQVQI
+153 SGYLRQKNKYPQIQT

-181 ANQITKSLIGFQKA
+181 ANQITKSLIDVQS
-195 PADGWTDDQYDTIQQ
+195 ADGWTEDQYDTIQQ
-210 RPTVEILTCNNLVN
+210 KPTVEILTCNNLVT
-224 ILARTNGIETRSFE
+224 ILARANGIKTRPFK

-246 RRDIIVPPDFYNIFL
+246 RRDIIVPPDFYNDFL
-261 ASKDGIDH
+261 ASKDGINH

-275 FPDEPELIANEFIS
+275 FPDEPELVANEFIS

-295 LDDLDIVSP
+295 LDDLDIISP
-304 ARDQYAHIGRFD
+304 ARDIYAHIGRFD
-316 QEADRIVHLTHY
+316 QESDRIVHLTHY

-369 VLGAIKACAL
+369 VLGAIKACDL
-379 GKFLQATV
+379 GKFLQATI

-394 QRTLGFL
+394 QRALGFL

-427 NGKISKTLENTPNS
+427 DSKFSKALETTQDRG
-441 CDKQRNLKDSQDTIR
+441 DKQCKLKDLQSTIR

-463 NKHFKNIPV
+463 NKYFKNIPI

-481 NMFVIYDEFQDQTPD
+481 NMFVVYDEFQDQTPD

-517 KQVHQ
+517 KQIHQ

-535 KQLCLGLPMV
+535 KQLCSGLPMV

>member
-1 MKKMETKLSAHSNTM
+1 MKKMETKLSIRSKTM
-16 FIRNIYECDLINYLG
+16 FIRNIYECDLINYLD
-31 KKYPVYLIDKSILL
+31 KKYPVCLIDKSILL

-58 AAGNNLQITG
+58 IADNNLQITG
-68 KHFIIPVSVIL
+68 KHFVIPTSVIL
-79 ELEEQKQQEGLDSF
+79 ELEEQKRQEGLDSF
-93 TSKDLLFRIRQL
+93 TSKDLLFRIHQL

-112 TDQKSNGELVSAIY
+112 TDQKSNGNLISAIY

-139 GSDTELDFLGLAFG
+139 VSDAELDLLGLAFG
-153 SGYLRQKNKYPQVQI
+153 SGYLRQKNKYPQIQT

-181 ANQITKSLIGFQKA
+181 ANQITKSLISFQEA
-195 PADGWTDDQYDTIQQ
+195 PVDAWTEDQYDTIQQ
-210 RPTVEILTCNNLVN
+210 KPTVEILTCNNLVT
-224 ILARTNGIETRSFE
+224 ILARANGIETRLFE

-246 RRDIIVPPDFYNIFL
+246 RRDIIVPPKFYNTFL
-261 ASKDGIDH
+261 DSKDGIDH

-275 FPDEPELIANEFIS
+275 FPDEPELVANEFIS

-295 LDDLDIVSP
+295 LADLGISP

-316 QEADRIVHLTHY
+316 QKANKIVHLTHY

-340 AMYAEAISNPDI
+340 AMYAEAISDPDI

-535 KQLCLGLPMV
+535 KQLCSGLPMV